1 MNRHL
6 KSLLSVLTFGLSGMF
21 DKDMKNSFREY
32 KNSGE
37 LSNVLS
43 SLQGRYTGSNLTGA
57 EIASNEFNASEAEK
71 ARQFSSEEAEK
82 ARNFEMEMANT
93 AKQRQ
98 VQDYVAAG
106 INPMFAA
113 GQSVSL
119 PSASNA
125 ASMQAASVSPSS
137 AAFNI
142 PGLISAIS
150 QLRVNKAQAEA
161 LHSQSDQSKAA
172 AENLR
177 ADAAL
182 KDEQRKGQIFINE
195 VNELTKDVQV
205 QQKKANLDISQKQL
219 QEMDKKIEQMDAD
232 IGKKIEET
240 NTELAKQALMCTQQ
254 ALNRASAHLQYTQ
267 AKEINEML
275 EYNKRL
281 SAARTMHEKAAA
293 GLAGVQAAYQNGL
306 ITGGYIDK
314 LIEKVGAEAGIKLNE
329 QQISDIN
336 TALRTG
342 DYSNTNINDKSL
354 FQQIFTSEG
363 FVQAVTIFLDNFNPL
378 SGIIGIAP

>member
-1 MNRHL
+1 MNRYL

-21 DKDMKNSFREY
+21 DKDMKNAYREY

-37 LSNVLS
+37 LSNILS
-43 SLQGRYTGSNLTGA
+43 SIQGRYTGSNLTGA
-57 EIASNEFNASEAEK
+57 EIAANEFNANEAEK

-82 ARNFEMEMANT
+82 ARNFEMQMANT

-113 GQSVSL
+113 GQSVNL

-137 AAFNI
+137 AAFNL
-142 PGLISAIS
+142 PGLISSIS
-150 QLRVNKAQAEA
+150 QLRVNKAQADA
-161 LHSQSDQSKAA
+161 LHAQSDQSKAA
-172 AENLR
+172 AQNLR
-177 ADAAL
+177 SDAAL
-182 KDEQRKGQIFINE
+182 KDAQRKGQEFINR
-195 VNELTKDVQV
+195 VNELTESVQIE
-205 QQKKANLDISQKQL
+205 QKKANLDFSRKQL
-219 QEMDKKIEQMDAD
+219 QEIDKKMEQMDED
-232 IGKKIEET
+232 INLKREQA
-240 NTELAKQALMCTQQ
+240 NTELAKQAYSLVQQ
-254 ALNRASAHLQYTQ
+254 AVGRASARLMHTQ
-267 AKEINEML
+267 ANEIIQML

-281 SAARTMHEKAAA
+281 SEARTQHEKAAA
-293 GLAGVQAAYQNGL
+293 GLAGIQAAYQNGL

-329 QQISDIN
+329 LEISNIN

-342 DYSNTNINDKSL
+342 DYSNTNVNDKNL

-363 FVQAVTIFLDNFNPL
+363 FVQAATIFLDNFNPL
-378 SGIIGIAP
+378 SGLIGIAP

>member
-1 MNRHL
+1 MNW
-6 KSLLSVLTFGLSGMF
+6 KNLLSTILLGSGNIKLAEWSGDRSNGFLRNAFQGL
-21 DKDMKNSFREY
+21 
-32 KNSGE
+32 
-37 LSNVLS
+37 L
-43 SLQGRYTGSNLTGA
+43 GRYTGSNLTPA
-57 EIASNEFNASEAEK
+57 ENEANAFNAAEAEK
-71 ARQFSSEEAEK
+71 TRMFNAEEAEK

-93 AKQRQ
+93 QKQRQ
-98 VQDYVAAG
+98 VADFVAAG

-113 GQSVSL
+113 GQAVSL

-125 ASMQAASVSPSS
+125 SASAAASVSPSA
-137 AAFNI
+137 AAFNL
-142 PGLISAIS
+142 PGLISALS
-150 QLRVNKAQAEA
+150 QLRVNKAQADA

-177 ADAAL
+177 ADAEL
-182 KDEQRKGQIFINE
+182 KDAQRKGQEFINE
-195 VNELTKDVQV
+195 VNELTKDVQI
-205 QQKKANLDISQKQL
+205 QQKKANLDFSQKQL
-219 QEMDKKIEQMDAD
+219 QEIDKKMEQMDED
-232 IGKKIEET
+232 INLKREQA
-240 NTELAKQALMCTQQ
+240 NTELAKQAYSLVQQ
-254 ALNRASAHLQYTQ
+254 AVGRASARLMHTQ
-267 AKEINEML
+267 ANEIVQML

-281 SAARTMHEKAAA
+281 SEARTMHEKAAA

-342 DYSNTNINDKSL
+342 DYSNTKINNKSL

-363 FVQAVTIFLDNFNPL
+363 FVQAATIFLDNFNPL
-378 SGIIGIAP
+378 SGLIGIAP

>member
-1 MNRHL
+1 MNWKNL
-6 KSLLSVLTFGLSGMF
+6 FTTLLFGSGNIKLGEFNRDLSRGM
-21 DKDMKNSFREY
+21 
-32 KNSGE
+32 
-37 LSNVLS
+37 LSNVMNGLT
-43 SLQGRYTGSNLTGA
+43 GRYTGSNLTPA
-57 EIASNEFNASEAEK
+57 EEAANAFNASEAEK
-71 ARQFSSEEAEK
+71 ARQFSAEEAEK

-98 VQDYVAAG
+98 VADFAAAG

-125 ASMQAASVSPSS
+125 STVAASGVSPSA
-137 AAFNI
+137 AAFNL

-161 LHSQSDQSKAA
+161 LHSQSAQSKAA

-177 ADAAL
+177 SDAAL
-182 KDEQRKGQIFINE
+182 KDAQRRGQEFINE

-205 QQKKANLDISQKQL
+205 LQKQANLDFSRKQL
-219 QEMDKKIEQMDAD
+219 DEIDKKMQQMDED
-232 IGKKIEET
+232 INLKREQA
-240 NTELAKQALMCTQQ
+240 NTELAKQAYSLVQQ
-254 ALNRASAHLQYTQ
+254 AVGRASARLMHTQ
-267 AKEINEML
+267 ANEIVQML

-281 SAARTMHEKAAA
+281 SEAHTMHEKAAA
-293 GLAGVQAAYQNGL
+293 GLAGVQAAYQDGL
-306 ITGGYIDK
+306 ITRGYLDK
-314 LIEKVGAEAGIKLNE
+314 LVDKVAAEAGIKLNE

-363 FVQAVTIFLDNFNPL
+363 FVQAATIFLDNFNPL
-378 SGIIGIAP
+378 SGLIGIAP

>member
-1 MNRHL
+1 M
-6 KSLLSVLTFGLSGMF
+6 LTFGMSGIF
-21 DKDMKNSFREY
+21 DKEMRNDFREFR
-32 KNSGE
+32 NSGE

-57 EIASNEFNASEAEK
+57 EIAANEFNSSEAEK

-82 ARNFEMEMANT
+82 ARNFEMEMSNT

-125 ASMQAASVSPSS
+125 ATMQAASVSPSS
-137 AAFNI
+137 AAFNL
-142 PGLISAIS
+142 PGLISSLS
-150 QLRVNKAQAEA
+150 QLKVNRAQADA
-161 LHSQSDQSKAA
+161 LHSQSEQSKAA

-177 ADAAL
+177 SEAAL
-182 KDEQRKGQIFINE
+182 KDEQRKGQQFINE

-205 QQKKANLDISQKQL
+205 QQKKANLDFSQKQL
-219 QEMDKKIEQMDAD
+219 QEIDKKMEHMDEDINLKREQA
-232 IGKKIEET
+232 
-240 NTELAKQALMCTQQ
+240 NSELAKQAYSLVQQ
-254 ALNRASAHLQYTQ
+254 AVGRASARLMHTQ
-267 AKEINEML
+267 ANEIVQML

-281 SAARTMHEKAAA
+281 SEARTQHEKAAA
-293 GLAGVQAAYQNGL
+293 GLAGIQAAYQNGL
-306 ITGGYIDK
+306 ITRGYLDK
-314 LIEKVGAEAGIKLNE
+314 LVDKVGAEAGIKLNE
-329 QQISDIN
+329 QQLSDIA

-342 DYSNTNINDKSL
+342 DYSNTNINNKNL

-363 FVQAVTIFLDNFNPL
+363 FVQAATIFLDNFNPL
-378 SGIIGIAP
+378 SGLIGIAP